1 MDIKGYFDKRN
12 LVFLACGV
20 VATFMF
26 YEPLKELTKF
36 SLHSMFYSHIWLIP
50 LVSAFFM
57 FTERKAIFSDSKYS
71 YRGGI
76 SLLII
81 GTILYLL
88 GRKLHVQLNQ
98 NDYSSLMT
106 FAGIIFLN
114 GAFLLCY
121 GAQAFKA
128 ALFPLFF
135 LIFMVPI
142 PVFLMDRIIHVL
154 LIGSAAATDLLFK
167 ITGTPYIREGFT
179 FHLPGI
185 SIEIAKVCSG
195 IRSSLALFITMVI
208 AGHLFLQT
216 GWKKVVLILAVFPI
230 TMFKNGIRI
239 VTISLLATYVDERF
253 LTQSWIHHSGGF
265 LFFIPALVLLGLIL
279 WWLKRTEVQGS
290 RIKDKGQR
298 YKEQGKRQF

>member
-1 MDIKGYFDKRN
+1 MDIKRYFNKRN

-20 VATFMF
+20 VAIFMF

-57 FTERKAIFSDSKYS
+57 FTERKAIFSNLKYS

-81 GTILYLL
+81 GTILYFL

-121 GAQAFKA
+121 GAQAFRA
-128 ALFPLFF
+128 AIFPLLF

-185 SIEIAKVCSG
+185 SIEIANVCSG

>member
-12 LVFLACGV
+12 FFFLACGV

-57 FTERKAIFSDSKYS
+57 FTERKAIFSDLKYS

-76 SLLII
+76 LLLII

-154 LIGSAAATDLLFK
+154 LIGSAAATDFLFK

-279 WWLKRTEVQGS
+279 WWLKRSEVQGS
-290 RIKDKGQR
+290 RIKDQGVR
-298 YKEQGKRQF
+298 GKESNEQ

>member
-12 LVFLACGV
+12 FFFLVCGV
-20 VATFMF
+20 VAIFMF
-26 YEPLKELTKF
+26 YVPLKELTKF
-36 SLHSMFYSHIWLIP
+36 SLHSMFYSHICLIP

-57 FTERKAIFSDSKYS
+57 FTERKAIFSDLKYS

-81 GTILYLL
+81 GAILYFL
-88 GRKLHVQLNQ
+88 GRKLHGQLNQ

-114 GAFLLCY
+114 GSFLLCY
-121 GAQAFKA
+121 GARAFRA
-128 ALFPLFF
+128 AIFPLLF

-167 ITGTPYIREGFT
+167 LTGIPYIREGFT

-216 GWKKVVLILAVFPI
+216 GWKTVILVLAVFPI
-230 TMFKNGIRI
+230 TVFKNGIRI
-239 VTISLLATYVDERF
+239 VTITLLATYVDEKF
-253 LTQSWIHHSGGF
+253 LTNSFLHHSGGF
-265 LFFIPALVLLGLIL
+265 LFFIPSLLLLGLIL
-279 WWLKRTEVQGS
+279 WWLRRTEVQGE
-290 RIKDKGQR
+290 R
-298 YKEQGKRQF
+298 

>member
-57 FTERKAIFSDSKYS
+57 FTERKAIFSNLKYS

-81 GTILYLL
+81 GTILYFL

-185 SIEIAKVCSG
+185 SIEIANVCSG

>member
-12 LVFLACGV
+12 LAFLVCGV
-20 VATFMF
+20 VAIFMF

-36 SLHSMFYSHIWLIP
+36 SFHSMFYSHIWLIP

-57 FTERKAIFSDSKYS
+57 FTERKAIFSDLKYS

-114 GAFLLCY
+114 GALLLCY

-128 ALFPLFF
+128 ALFPLLF

-185 SIEIAKVCSG
+185 SIEIANVCSG

-253 LTQSWIHHSGGF
+253 LTQS
-265 LFFIPALVLLGLIL
+265 
-279 WWLKRTEVQGS
+279 
-290 RIKDKGQR
+290 
-298 YKEQGKRQF
+298 

>member
-1 MDIKGYFDKRN
+1 MDMKGYFDKRN
-12 LVFLACGV
+12 LFFLACGV
-20 VATFMF
+20 MAIFMF

-57 FTERKAIFSDSKYS
+57 FTERKAIFSDLKYS

-76 SLLII
+76 SLLIL

-121 GAQAFKA
+121 GAQAFRA
-128 ALFPLFF
+128 AIFPLFF

-142 PVFLMDRIIHVL
+142 PAFLMDRIIHIL

-195 IRSSLALFITMVI
+195 IRSSLALIITMVI
-208 AGHLFLQT
+208 AGHLFLRT

-279 WWLKRTEVQGS
+279 WWLKRNEDQGS
-290 RIKDKGQR
+290 RFKDKRKQ
-298 YKEQGKRQF
+298 

>member
-12 LVFLACGV
+12 FVFLVCSV
-20 VATFMF
+20 VAIFMF
-26 YEPLKELTKF
+26 YVPLKELTKF

-57 FTERKAIFSDSKYS
+57 FTERKAIFSDLKYS

-76 SLLII
+76 LLLII
-81 GTILYLL
+81 GSILYLL
-88 GRKLHVQLNQ
+88 GRKLHGQLNQ

-106 FAGIIFLN
+106 FTGIIFLN
-114 GAFLLCY
+114 GSFLLCY
-121 GAQAFKA
+121 GAQAFKTA
-128 ALFPLFF
+128 IFPLFF

-142 PVFLMDRIIHVL
+142 PAFLMDRIIHVL
-154 LIGSAAATDLLFK
+154 LIGSASATDLLFK
-167 ITGTPYIREGFT
+167 LTGIPYIREGFT

-216 GWKKVVLILAVFPI
+216 GWKTVILVLAVFPI
-230 TMFKNGIRI
+230 TVFKNGIRI
-239 VTISLLATYVDERF
+239 VTITLLATYVDEKF
-253 LTQSWIHHSGGF
+253 LTNSFLHHSGGF

-279 WWLKRTEVQGS
+279 WWLRRTDPS
-290 RIKDKGQR
+290 T
-298 YKEQGKRQF
+298 